1 VFRMPQDIV
10 FRNFEILSSQ
20 KFVITK
26 QNAKS
31 LIMPRKPPHG
41 DYNERELR
49 RQFAGRL
56 LELIDRLYEG
66 KKRDFAKACGI
77 SESTITEYTQAKIAP
92 ALINLIKIRKATNVS
107 LDWLLCGDE
116 SERPLSQE
124 EIAAKYKISPTT
136 VRAYMES
143 LKRREEH
150 PADILNGELSEQVRE
165 IADLLAHTHPK
176 RRHVIQ
182 HVLGLIRV
190 LAQPRVEEGKTRQ
203 AAPLDSAG

>member
-1 VFRMPQDIV
+1 
-10 FRNFEILSSQ
+10 
-20 KFVITK
+20 
-26 QNAKS
+26 
-31 LIMPRKPPHG
+31 MPRKPPHG

-116 SERPLSQE
+116 SEGPLSQE

-136 VRAYMES
+136 VRAVGTGPGNS
-143 LKRREEH
+143 GSPCSHASQTQTRHTTRPRPH
-150 PADILNGELSEQVRE
+150 PSTGPTQ
-165 IADLLAHTHPK
+165 
-176 RRHVIQ
+176 
-182 HVLGLIRV
+182 G
-190 LAQPRVEEGKTRQ
+190 
-203 AAPLDSAG
+203 